1 VAYAGVLDD
10 IKKCINLQVPERLP
24 VFALSEEFDVRMA
37 DEMYCRF
44 DSDAEVMSRV
54 IIDTVKKYDYDWAWL
69 QVDDCIVY
77 EILGVGCEGSGN
89 ILRAT
94 RKYLPAT
101 NETLRSLRIP
111 DFKKKGRAPAFLEAI
126 SRVRDAFGDT
136 VCVCG
141 RVEAPFSSVGLTFG
155 LTETMALI
163 FDAPGFL
170 KEACKFFKDLQIEF
184 GRMQKEAGAHA
195 LWYGDCNAG
204 SHLIS
209 LNHYKEFA
217 YPYAGEVAKA
227 CKEMGI
233 MTIYH
238 ASEDKLPFI
247 DTMADMDIDIL
258 SLGENTDIVAAH
270 RLIRNKKCI
279 CGNIDPIQLLQRGT
293 PEMIRNE
300 VKRIIENVSIKGGH
314 IMNSG
319 EMIPRDV
326 PEENMIA
333 YLTSA
338 RRFWK

>member
-1 VAYAGVLDD
+1 
-10 IKKCINLQVPERLP
+10 
-24 VFALSEEFDVRMA
+24 
-37 DEMYCRF
+37 
-44 DSDAEVMSRV
+44 
-54 IIDTVKKYDYDWAWL
+54 
-69 QVDDCIVY
+69 
-77 EILGVGCEGSGN
+77 
-89 ILRAT
+89 
-94 RKYLPAT
+94 
-101 NETLRSLRIP
+101 
-111 DFKKKGRAPAFLEAI
+111 
-126 SRVRDAFGDT
+126 
-136 VCVCG
+136 
-141 RVEAPFSSVGLTFG
+141 
-155 LTETMALI
+155 
-163 FDAPGFL
+163 
-170 KEACKFFKDLQIEF
+170 
-184 GRMQKEAGAHA
+184 MQKEAGAHA

-326 PEENMIA
+326 PE
-333 YLTSA
+333 
-338 RRFWK
+338 